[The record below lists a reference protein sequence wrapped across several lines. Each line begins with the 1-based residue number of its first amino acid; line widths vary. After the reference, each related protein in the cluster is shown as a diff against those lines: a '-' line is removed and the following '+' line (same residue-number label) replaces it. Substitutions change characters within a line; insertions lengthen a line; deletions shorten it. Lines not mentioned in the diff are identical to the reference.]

1 MKHYLYN
8 YQTIIRFSSPV
19 SRHCF
24 RLRCMPCEN
33 SCQKLTK
40 RALFLRPSD
49 CVTHDTDTW
58 GNPIQYGNRMDL
70 HDNFVFVS
78 VGEADLASYRLPDR
92 EPSPCF
98 SLPSKLTAST
108 ESMKQIAHAF
118 SQQSALDQALAL
130 STWVY
135 HHMRYQ
141 PGITH
146 LRTTATE
153 ALELGQGVCQDY
165 AHILLAL
172 CRAAHIPARYVN
184 GFMEGEGA
192 THAWVEIYDQAAWWG
207 IDPTNN
213 RQIEWGYIKLSHGR
227 DAEDCPVNRGV
238 FTGTAIQTAEI
249 RVTVEEI

>member
-1 MKHYLYN
+1 
-8 YQTIIRFSSPV
+8 
-19 SRHCF
+19 
-24 RLRCMPCEN
+24 MPCEN

-40 RALFLRPSD
+40 QSLFVHPSD
-49 CVTHDTDTW
+49 RVTHDTDTW
-58 GNPIQYGNRMDL
+58 GNPIRYGNRIGP
-70 HDNFVFVS
+70 HDSFVFVS
-78 VGEADLASYRLPDR
+78 IGEVDLSPYQLPDK
-92 EPSPCF
+92 EPSALYL
-98 SLPSKLTAST
+98 LPSKLTT
-108 ESMKQIAHAF
+108 PTDGMRQIAQAF
-118 SQQSALDQALAL
+118 SQKSALQQALDL

-135 HHMRYQ
+135 QHMRYQ

-146 LRTTATE
+146 LSTTAAE
-153 ALELGQGVCQDY
+153 ALALSQGVCQDY

-213 RQIEWGYIKLSHGR
+213 QQIEWGYIKLSHGR

-238 FTGTAIQTAEI
+238 FTGTATQTAEI